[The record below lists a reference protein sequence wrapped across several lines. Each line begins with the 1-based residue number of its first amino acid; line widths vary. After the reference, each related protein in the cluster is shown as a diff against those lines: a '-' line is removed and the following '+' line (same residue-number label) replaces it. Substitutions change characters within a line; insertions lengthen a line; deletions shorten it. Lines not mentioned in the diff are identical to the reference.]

1 MGEAKNEIKRVIPL
15 FDDNPKAKEIMDGWP
30 RTVLFELEGEETP
43 FYISVRDG
51 RISIGEGTPTEVDI
65 LVKGKSK
72 EFARVVRRE
81 RDITHP
87 IAEAVLWVEK
97 GKLSQLII
105 LDRILAAAKRR
116 R

>member
-43 FYISVRDG
+43 FYISVREG
-51 RISIGEGTPTEVDI
+51 RISLGDGMPGEVDI

-72 EFARVVRRE
+72 ELARVVRRE

-87 IAEAVLWVEK
+87 IAEAGLWVDK